1 MKYCLFACLRVVSL
15 LFCKF
20 WLRVRSSYRISLLL
34 VCWFE
39 ELVFVLPSEV
49 WPCFFFSPLCLFF
62 SSEKFD
68 RLLRLREFGSN
79 ITSGKK

>member
-1 MKYCLFACLRVVSL
+1 
-15 LFCKF
+15 
-20 WLRVRSSYRISLLL
+20 

-49 WPCFFFSPLCLFF
+49 LRFFSPPSCLFF

-68 RLLRLREFGSN
+68 RLLRLREFGSKYHFREEVNPIIEAVRSNHGNN
-79 ITSGKK
+79 IRAKD